1 MNWTAKKIKLAI
13 GTFILVLITVIGL
26 FVFIEKVDE
35 GNVAVVYSP
44 SGGATRTLA
53 PGWSV
58 IKPFEKTTEYP
69 VRIQTASDAFAVTT
83 SDGKKINVEVR
94 YQYKVSPDSVLN
106 IFRELG
112 SQDIEQIQ
120 VGYLSTNLFRVGR
133 SVISDYSLY
142 DVYGESATEISG
154 ALTEMFAAEVSDM
167 GFIISDVTMGTPEAD
182 AQTQAAIDAR
192 VQASQENELKKQ
204 ELENEKIDAQ
214 KRELIAESKAREVL
228 IEAEAEAEANETV
241 RNSITSELIQKQW
254 IDKWDGVMPTVS
266 GTDSGIM
273 LDLPSGETTTE

>member
-1 MNWTAKKIKLAI
+1 MEWTAGKIKALIA
-13 GTFILVLITVIGL
+13 TFVIILVTIIGAL
-26 FVFIEKVDE
+26 VFIEKVDE

-44 SGGATRTLA
+44 SGGATRTLS
-53 PGWSV
+53 PGWSI

-69 VRIQTASDAFAVTT
+69 VRIQTASDMFAVTT

-94 YQYKVSPDSVLN
+94 YQYKVSPDSVLD

-120 VGYLSTNLFRVGR
+120 AGYLSTNLFRVGR

-154 ALTEMFAAEVSDM
+154 ELTDMFAGEVSEM
-167 GFIISDVTMGTPEAD
+167 GFIVSDVTMGTPEAD

-228 IEAEAEAEANETV
+228 IEAEAQAKANETI
-241 RNSITSELIQKQW
+241 RNSITNELIQKQW
-254 IDKWDGVMPTVS
+254 IEKWDGVMPTVS

-273 LDLPSGETTTE
+273 LDLPAEEPAAE